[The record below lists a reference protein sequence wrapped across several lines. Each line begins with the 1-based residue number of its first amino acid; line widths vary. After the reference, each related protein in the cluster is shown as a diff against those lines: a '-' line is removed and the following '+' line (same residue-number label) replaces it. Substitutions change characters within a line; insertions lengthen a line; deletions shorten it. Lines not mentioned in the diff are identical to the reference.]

1 MGMEFAGDENTN
13 EKTRFR
19 FHCENVDCDGNN
31 YFYANWERPPKL
43 VPEGMPCPFK
53 CGEYAEFCVD
63 IDSIP
68 TVRVRGNFDDG
79 THNPHYTTA
88 RADHEHKWMESQI
101 GEAKNALEGNDQLTG
116 KSATPYAKMTPDM
129 DALVAA
135 GIAKPLD
142 AETAAEKK
150 RIQDERSK
158 IIMDTASDKL
168 TDIERKHAGRRHE
181 G

>member
-13 EKTRFR
+13 EVTRFR
-19 FHCENVDCDGNN
+19 FWCPDTECEGNG
-31 YFYANWERPPKL
+31 YFYANWTSPPKL
-43 VPEGMPCPFK
+43 VPEEMRCPF
-53 CGEYAEFCVD
+53 GGDHEAEWCVAGVA
-63 IDSIP
+63 
-68 TVRVRGNFDDG
+68 TVHVRGNFDG
-79 THNPHYTTA
+79 GAHNPHYTTA

-101 GEAKNALEGNDQLTG
+101 GEAKNALAGNDQLTG

-158 IIMDTASDKL
+158 VIMDQASDKL